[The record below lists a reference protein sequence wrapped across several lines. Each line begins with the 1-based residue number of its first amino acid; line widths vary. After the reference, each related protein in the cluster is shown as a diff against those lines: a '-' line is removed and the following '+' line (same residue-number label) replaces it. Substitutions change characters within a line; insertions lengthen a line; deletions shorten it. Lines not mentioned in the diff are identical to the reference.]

1 MKIYEIYHV
10 TEKKHE
16 KTDKETGEIKS
27 VSSWTRI
34 GTGFKKDNKESIT
47 LKIDFY
53 PNAENK
59 GLITLIPK
67 K

>member
-34 GTGFKKDNKESIT
+34 GTGFKKDNKAGI
-47 LKIDFY
+47 LKS
-53 PNAENK
+53 
-59 GLITLIPK
+59 
-67 K
+67 